1 MDESEETKQLKEL
14 VKELVKE
21 ELVKEEPDEEEELVK
36 QEEYES
42 PSPIDQQWIEDFMDY
57 IDDESS
63 DEGRG
68 ESQAGSSTKALSLP
82 GSDHLTA
89 DETVGRRTKHKKS
102 TMGEEKQETSAR
114 KMLHEQLIDQHRES
128 VRKWQ
133 EQVVE
138 LSTLSQYSS
147 SNLDNTRTDS

>member
-14 VKELVKE
+14 VKKELVKE
-21 ELVKEEPDEEEELVK
+21 EKPDEEEELVK
-36 QEEYES
+36 EEDYES
-42 PSPIDQQWIEDFMDY
+42 HSPIDQQWIEEFMDY
-57 IDDESS
+57 IDDESG
-63 DEGRG
+63 DEGRR
-68 ESQAGSSTKALSLP
+68 ESQAASSTKALSLP

-147 SNLDNTRTDS
+147 SNVDSTRTDS